1 MKMENEKIYGQT
13 TICARATAPG
23 QGAVAIVRVSGP
35 EAVEVLDKVFRPF
48 KDKGPRAAEFR
59 PKEMHYG
66 RIIFPESPGHSTDNA
81 ETVIDEVM
89 AVVFRAPHSYTGE
102 DSAEIYCHGSQYI
115 VSEILRAL
123 LTAGAVM
130 ATAGEFTKRAFLN
143 GRMDLAQAEAVA
155 DLIASENR
163 AAHDIALK
171 QMRGGY
177 SSELQEMR
185 SQMVDIVSLMEL
197 ELDFSEE
204 DVEFADR
211 SQVLALLDRVSEHI
225 SRLVDS
231 FALGNAIKNGIPTA
245 IVGAVNTGKSTL
257 LNALLGEE
265 RAIVS
270 DIAGTT
276 RDTIED
282 TVNIAGT
289 TFRFIDTAGIRDTA
303 ETIEAIGIN
312 RTYSTIE
319 RASVILLMLDATRPG
334 TFGDS
339 LAAVA
344 SRIAPGQRLFV
355 LLNKADLLCGD
366 GIAPTPSPSNIELYD
381 PAVEHPDRTDQPITA
396 PVQDYASLAAL
407 PAVRSMLTLIEDIV
421 RQAGLT
427 PGRIIPLSARCRL
440 GLLEVTSALTAT
452 AADFSAPAS
461 ATLVTNLRHYQA
473 LRDAL
478 TALTRSREALT
489 AGVSTEFVTQD
500 IREAL
505 YHIGTIC
512 GQVTSDEILGS
523 IFSRFCIGK

>member
-48 KDKGPRAAEFR
+48 KDQGPRAAEFR
-59 PKEMHYG
+59 PREMHYG
-66 RIIFPESPGHSTDNA
+66 RIIFPESPGHSTGNA

-89 AVVFRAPHSYTGE
+89 AVTFRAPHSYTGE

-115 VSEILRAL
+115 VSEILRVL
-123 LTAGAVM
+123 LAAGAVM

-334 TFGDS
+334 TFEESFG
-339 LAAVA
+339 AIA
-344 SRIAPGQRLFV
+344 SRLNHVPSTHSGINERTLLI
-355 LLNKADLLCGD
+355 LLNKADLLSEPE
-366 GIAPTPSPSNIELYD
+366 I
-381 PAVEHPDRTDQPITA
+381 PA
-396 PVQDYASLAAL
+396 
-407 PAVRSMLTLIEDIV
+407 MLTSADDLA
-421 RQAGLT
+421 RRKGLSPT
-427 PGRIIPLSARCRL
+427 RTLAISARNRL
-440 GLLEVTSALTAT
+440 GLPEITAALAAT
-452 AADFSAPAS
+452 AAAHTTDTS

-473 LRDAL
+473 LQKAL
-478 TALTRSREALT
+478 EALTRAREALL

-505 YHIGTIC
+505 HHIGEIC
-512 GQVTSDEILGS
+512 GEVTSEEVLGTV
-523 IFSRFCIGK
+523 FSRFCIGK

>member
-23 QGAVAIVRVSGP
+23 QGAVAIVRVSGQ

-48 KDKGPRAAEFR
+48 NDKGPRAAEFR
-59 PKEMHYG
+59 PREMHYG
-66 RIIFPESPGHSTDNA
+66 RIVFPESPGHSTDNA

-89 AVVFRAPHSYTGE
+89 AVIFRAPHSYTGE

-115 VSEILRAL
+115 
-123 LTAGAVM
+123 
-130 ATAGEFTKRAFLN
+130 GEFTKRAFLN

-225 SRLVDS
+225 LRLVDS

-303 ETIEAIGIN
+303 ETIEAIGIS

-334 TFGDS
+334 TFEES
-339 LAAVA
+339 FEAIA
-344 SRIAPGQRLFV
+344 SRLNHVPSTHSGINERTLLI
-355 LLNKADLLCGD
+355 LLNKADLLSEPE
-366 GIAPTPSPSNIELYD
+366 I
-381 PAVEHPDRTDQPITA
+381 PA
-396 PVQDYASLAAL
+396 
-407 PAVRSMLTLIEDIV
+407 MLTSAEDLA
-421 RQAGLT
+421 RQKGLSPT
-427 PGRIIPLSARCRL
+427 RTLAISARNRL
-440 GLLEVTSALTAT
+440 GLPEITAALAAT
-452 AADFSAPAS
+452 AAAHTADTS

-473 LRDAL
+473 LQKAL
-478 TALTRSREALT
+478 EALTRAREALL

-505 YHIGTIC
+505 HHIGEIC
-512 GQVTSDEILGS
+512 GEVTSEEVQVTSEEVLGTV
-523 IFSRFCIGK
+523 FSRFCIGK

>member
-48 KDKGPRAAEFR
+48 KDQGPRAAEFQPR
-59 PKEMHYG
+59 EMHYG

-89 AVVFRAPHSYTGE
+89 AVIFRAPHSYTGE

-123 LTAGAVM
+123 LAAGAVM
-130 ATAGEFTKRAFLN
+130 AAAGEFTKRAFLN

-334 TFGDS
+334 TFEESFD
-339 LAAVA
+339 A
-344 SRIAPGQRLFV
+344 IALRLNHV
-355 LLNKADLLCGD
+355 PSTHSGISERTLLILLNKADLLSEPE
-366 GIAPTPSPSNIELYD
+366 I
-381 PAVEHPDRTDQPITA
+381 PA
-396 PVQDYASLAAL
+396 
-407 PAVRSMLTLIEDIV
+407 MLTSAENLA
-421 RQAGLT
+421 RRKGLSPT
-427 PGRIIPLSARCRL
+427 RTLAISARNRL
-440 GLLEVTSALTAT
+440 GLPEITAALAAT
-452 AADFSAPAS
+452 AVTHTTDTS

-473 LRDAL
+473 LQKAL
-478 TALTRSREALT
+478 EALTRAREALL

-505 YHIGTIC
+505 HHIGEIC
-512 GQVTSDEILGS
+512 GEVTSEEVLATV
-523 IFSRFCIGK
+523 FSRFCIGK

>member
-48 KDKGPRAAEFR
+48 NDKGPRAAEFR
-59 PKEMHYG
+59 PREMHYG

-89 AVVFRAPHSYTGE
+89 AVIFRAPHSYTGE

-123 LTAGAVM
+123 LAAGAVM
-130 ATAGEFTKRAFLN
+130 AAAGEFTKRAFLN

-334 TFGDS
+334 TFEESFG
-339 LAAVA
+339 AIA
-344 SRIAPGQRLFV
+344 SRLNHVPSTHSGINERTLLI
-355 LLNKADLLCGD
+355 LLNKADLLSEPE
-366 GIAPTPSPSNIELYD
+366 I
-381 PAVEHPDRTDQPITA
+381 PA
-396 PVQDYASLAAL
+396 
-407 PAVRSMLTLIEDIV
+407 MLTSADDLA
-421 RQAGLT
+421 RRKGLSPT
-427 PGRIIPLSARCRL
+427 RTLAISARNRL
-440 GLLEVTSALTAT
+440 GLPEITAALAAT
-452 AADFSAPAS
+452 AAAHTTDTS
-461 ATLVTNLRHYQA
+461 ATLVTNLRHFQA
-473 LRDAL
+473 LQKAL
-478 TALTRSREALT
+478 EALTRAREALL

-505 YHIGTIC
+505 HHIGEIC
-512 GQVTSDEILGS
+512 GEVTSEEVLGTV
-523 IFSRFCIGK
+523 FSRFCIGK

>member
-1 MKMENEKIYGQT
+1 MDSGTIYEQT

-59 PKEMHYG
+59 PREMHYG

-89 AVVFRAPHSYTGE
+89 AVTFRAPHSYTGE

-123 LTAGAVM
+123 LAAGAVM
-130 ATAGEFTKRAFLN
+130 AAAGEFTKRAFLN

-334 TFGDS
+334 TFGES
-339 LAAVA
+339 FEAIA
-344 SRIAPGQRLFV
+344 SRLNHVPSTHSGISERTLLI
-355 LLNKADLLCGD
+355 LLNKADLLCEPE
-366 GIAPTPSPSNIELYD
+366 I
-381 PAVEHPDRTDQPITA
+381 PA
-396 PVQDYASLAAL
+396 
-407 PAVRSMLTLIEDIV
+407 MLTSADDLA
-421 RQAGLT
+421 RRKGLSPT
-427 PGRIIPLSARCRL
+427 RTLAIRKA
-440 GLLEVTSALTAT
+440 LE
-452 AADFSAPAS
+452 
-461 ATLVTNLRHYQA
+461 
-473 LRDAL
+473 
-478 TALTRSREALT
+478 ALTRAREALL

-505 YHIGTIC
+505 HHIGEIC
-512 GQVTSDEILGS
+512 GEVTSEEVLGTV
-523 IFSRFCIGK
+523 FSRFCIGK

>member
-13 TICARATAPG
+13 TVCARATAPG
-23 QGAVAIVRVSGP
+23 QGAVAIVRISGP
-35 EAVEVLDKVFRPF
+35 EAVDVLDKVFLPF

-59 PKEMHYG
+59 PREMHYG

-89 AVVFRAPHSYTGE
+89 AVIFRAPHSYTGE

-123 LTAGAVM
+123 LAAGAVM
-130 ATAGEFTKRAFLN
+130 AAAGEFTKRAFLN

-225 SRLVDS
+225 LRLVDS

-334 TFGDS
+334 TFEESFG
-339 LAAVA
+339 AIA
-344 SRIAPGQRLFV
+344 SRLNHVPSTHSGINERTLLI
-355 LLNKADLLCGD
+355 LLNKADLLSEPE
-366 GIAPTPSPSNIELYD
+366 I
-381 PAVEHPDRTDQPITA
+381 PA
-396 PVQDYASLAAL
+396 
-407 PAVRSMLTLIEDIV
+407 MLTSADDLA
-421 RQAGLT
+421 RRKGLSPT
-427 PGRIIPLSARCRL
+427 RTLAISARNRL
-440 GLLEVTSALTAT
+440 GLPEITAALAAT
-452 AADFSAPAS
+452 AAAHTTDTS

-473 LRDAL
+473 LQKAL
-478 TALTRSREALT
+478 EALTRAREALL

-505 YHIGTIC
+505 HHIGEIC
-512 GQVTSDEILGS
+512 GEVTSEEVLGTV
-523 IFSRFCIGK
+523 FSRFCIGK

>member
-23 QGAVAIVRVSGP
+23 QGAVAIVRISGP

-48 KDKGPRAAEFR
+48 NDKGPRAAEFR
-59 PKEMHYG
+59 PREMHYG
-66 RIIFPESPGHSTDNA
+66 RIIFPESPGHSTDNT

-89 AVVFRAPHSYTGE
+89 AVIFRAPHSYTGE

-123 LTAGAVM
+123 LAAGAVM
-130 ATAGEFTKRAFLN
+130 AAAGEFTKRAFLN

-282 TVNIAGT
+282 IAGTTRDTIEDTVNIAGT

-334 TFGDS
+334 TFGES
-339 LAAVA
+339 FGAIA
-344 SRIAPGQRLFV
+344 SRLGVAEHKESRNCVAPTHSGISERTLLI
-355 LLNKADLLCGD
+355 LLNKADLLSEPE
-366 GIAPTPSPSNIELYD
+366 I
-381 PAVEHPDRTDQPITA
+381 PA
-396 PVQDYASLAAL
+396 
-407 PAVRSMLTLIEDIV
+407 MLTSADDLA
-421 RQAGLT
+421 RRKGLSPT
-427 PGRIIPLSARCRL
+427 RTLAISARNRL
-440 GLLEVTSALTAT
+440 GLPEITAALAAT
-452 AADFSAPAS
+452 AAAHTADTS

-473 LRDAL
+473 LQKAL
-478 TALTRSREALT
+478 EALTRAREALL

-505 YHIGTIC
+505 HHIGEIC
-512 GQVTSDEILGS
+512 GEVTSEEVLATV
-523 IFSRFCIGK
+523 FSRFCIGK

>member
-1 MKMENEKIYGQT
+1 MDSGTIYEQT

-23 QGAVAIVRVSGP
+23 QGAIAVVRISGP
-35 EAVEVLDKVFRPF
+35 EAVTVLERVYRPM
-48 KDKGPRAAEFR
+48 KEEGGVRAAEFR
-59 PKEMHYG
+59 AREMHYG
-66 RIIFPESPGHSTDNA
+66 RIVFPEGNAA

-123 LTAGAVM
+123 IAAGAEM
-130 ATAGEFTKRAFLN
+130 ASAGEFTKRAFLN

-155 DLIASENR
+155 DLIASENK
-163 AAHDIALK
+163 AAHDIAL
-171 QMRGGY
+171 QQLRGGY

-185 SQMVDIVSLMEL
+185 SEMLDIVSLMEL

-211 SQVLALLDRVSEHI
+211 TRVLDLIDRVSAHI
-225 SRLVDS
+225 SRLADS
-231 FALGNAIKNGIPTA
+231 FALGNAIKNGIPVA

-257 LNALLGEE
+257 LNALLGED

-282 TVNIAGT
+282 TVNIAGV

-312 RTYSTIE
+312 RTYTTIE

-334 TFGDS
+334 TFGES
-339 LAAVA
+339 FGAIA
-344 SRIAPGQRLFV
+344 SRLNHVPSTHSGINERTLLM
-355 LLNKADLLCGD
+355 LLNKADLLSEPE
-366 GIAPTPSPSNIELYD
+366 I
-381 PAVEHPDRTDQPITA
+381 PAMLTSAE
-396 PVQDYASLAAL
+396 SLARRKGL
-407 PAVRSMLTLIEDIV
+407 SPTRTLAI
-421 RQAGLT
+421 
-427 PGRIIPLSARCRL
+427 SARHRL
-440 GLLEVTSALTAT
+440 GLPEIIAALAAT
-452 AADFSAPAS
+452 AAAHTTDTS

-473 LRDAL
+473 LQKAL
-478 TALTRSREALT
+478 EALTRAREALL

-505 YHIGTIC
+505 HHIGEIC
-512 GQVTSDEILGS
+512 GEVTSEEVLGTV
-523 IFSRFCIGK
+523 FSRFCIGK

>member
-1 MKMENEKIYGQT
+1 M
-13 TICARATAPG
+13 
-23 QGAVAIVRVSGP
+23 VRISGP
-35 EAVEVLDKVFRPF
+35 EAVTVLERVYRPM
-48 KDKGPRAAEFR
+48 KEEGGVRAAEFR
-59 PKEMHYG
+59 AREMHYG
-66 RIIFPESPGHSTDNA
+66 RIVFPDGDAA

-89 AVVFRAPHSYTGE
+89 AVVFRAPRSYTGE

-123 LTAGAVM
+123 IAAGAEM
-130 ATAGEFTKRAFLN
+130 ASAGEFTKRAFLN

-163 AAHDIALK
+163 AAHDIAL
-171 QMRGGY
+171 QQLRGGY

-185 SQMVDIVSLMEL
+185 SEMLDIVSLMEL

-211 SQVLALLDRVSEHI
+211 TRVLDLIDRVSAHI
-225 SRLVDS
+225 SR
-231 FALGNAIKNGIPTA
+231 
-245 IVGAVNTGKSTL
+245 TL
-257 LNALLGEE
+257 LNALLGED

-282 TVNIAGT
+282 TVNIAGV
-289 TFRFIDTAGIRDTA
+289 TFRFIDTAGIR
-303 ETIEAIGIN
+303 ETSDSIETIGIN
-312 RTYSTIE
+312 RTYTTLSK
-319 RASVILLMLDATRPG
+319 AALILLMLDATRPG

-366 GIAPTPSPSNIELYD
+366 GIAPAHSSSDLELYD
-381 PAVEHPDRTDQPITA
+381 PAVEHPDRTDQPVTA
-396 PVQDYASLAAL
+396 PVQDYASLAAM
-407 PAVRSMLTLIEDIV
+407 PAVRSMLTLIEDIA
-421 RQAGLT
+421 RQAGLP

-440 GLLEVTSALTAT
+440 GLPEVTSALTAT

-473 LRDAL
+473 LRNAL